1 MDGCISPYSTSTV
14 ARGDLRENERDILAK
29 YKDGSGIITQRHT
42 IYEVHDLKQRAIMH
56 KQILEVKSDY
66 QKKCLAFENQKEKAD
81 LEYGRQ
87 KDMENELAQNEEM
100 LQQIESGEIV
110 VLPREQWKIE
120 KKIEYLRK
128 QIPVQHALAEKEK
141 ELRVVA
147 SQARDMAELAYH
159 KLKDDEIAIEQSIAQ
174 ENAEKELV
182 AVARMKKKEMIENT
196 REKRFEEYIDNER
209 QDEEFRETQAQKQKR
224 IALEGMKLAKERLRD
239 YKQEQLPY
247 INTLKQAE
255 DEYNELRT
263 LQKQSLDS
271 NVERITN
278 RIKGRNEKNRIAE
291 EEKKKKEK
299 EEFNDLLSNGKN
311 PYYVFRKE
319 KLDKEKQQKVE
330 NLEKKIADSKVK
342 IKERVDYEDSLDIKA
357 KKIEIKNKEY
367 EDKFRRE
374 LGRKA
379 QEEHRDEIMR
389 SMTINQ
395 SILATEDG
403 SPFYPSEKTQFKPG
417 GFGTGRTALLRPD
430 IVDKIASKPVNKSVE
445 PADIFVNTV
454 FIYFYFFLSIS
465 FCFFLSFS
473 LSISFCLFLS
483 FLIY

>member
-14 ARGDLRENERDILAK
+14 ARGESRDNERDILSK
-29 YKDGSGIITQRHT
+29 YTEGSGIITQRHT
-42 IYEVHDLKQRAIMH
+42 INEVADLKQRAIMY
-56 KQILEVKSDY
+56 KQIMEVKSDY
-66 QKKCLAFENQKEKAD
+66 QKKCLAFDNQREKAD

-174 ENAEKELV
+174 ENTEKELV
-182 AVARMKKKEMIENT
+182 AAARMKKKEKLENI
-196 REKRFEEYIDNER
+196 RERKYEEYIDNEK
-209 QDEEFRETQAQKQKR
+209 QEEEYQETQAQRQKR
-224 IALEGMKLAKERLRD
+224 IALEGMRLAKARLHE

-263 LQKQSLDS
+263 LQKQNLDV
-271 NVERITN
+271 NVEKVAN
-278 RIKGRNEKNRIAE
+278 RIKGINEKNRIAE
-291 EEKKKKEK
+291 EERKKKEK
-299 EEFNDLLSNGKN
+299 EDFNDLLSNGKN

-319 KLDKEKQQKVE
+319 KLDIEKQQKIE
-330 NLEKKIADSKVK
+330 NLEKKIADGKVK
-342 IKERVDYEDSLDIKA
+342 IKQRAEYEDSLDMKA
-357 KKIEIKNKEY
+357 KKKEIKNKEY

-379 QEEHRDEIMR
+379 QEEHRDEYMKSI
-389 SMTINQ
+389 TINQ
-395 SILATEDG
+395 SMFATEDG
-403 SPFYPSEKTQFKPG
+403 AHFYPSEKTQFKPG
-417 GFGTGRTALLRPD
+417 GFGSGRTALLRPD
-430 IVDKIASKPVNKSVE
+430 IVDKIASKPVNKNVE

-454 FIYFYFFLSIS
+454 YIIIYILLSI
-465 FCFFLSFS
+465 
-473 LSISFCLFLS
+473 
-483 FLIY
+483 YY